1 LISLGFLLLR
11 YISYLAKIVIQGKEI
26 DMLVRKVHD
35 YSTHPY
41 TVSEE
46 TVHVGRSVYTRSETV
61 QVMSDVWE
69 DHMRLTSITPEGDL
83 SVHTVANWYGMRD
96 GEQLEYAIDATPQAF
111 ADYRKRQYELAYA
124 RFLSEAEAQVSDP
137 AVKGRVVKVVRG
149 RTGKGIVGKVVVVM
163 TGNYSMGYRS
173 TQALK
178 LGIATSPV
186 MIEKVMPNGKVFM
199 NHRDILW
206 VWAKNCEVETVA
218 EVDTATVKDRA
229 DWYAASALA
238 SLQKTAQDANE
249 RYSNQNR
256 KAA

>member
-1 LISLGFLLLR
+1 
-11 YISYLAKIVIQGKEI
+11 
-26 DMLVRKVHD
+26 MLVRKVHD

-46 TVHVGRSVYTRSETV
+46 TVHVGRSVYARSETV

-69 DHMRLTSITPEGDL
+69 DHMRLTSIDADGNLT
-83 SVHTVANWYGMRD
+83 VHSVANWYGMRD
-96 GEQLEYAIDATPQAF
+96 GEALEYAVDATPQAF

-124 RFLSEAEAQVSDP
+124 RFLAEAESEVSNP

-163 TGNYSMGYRS
+163 MGNYGMGYRS
-173 TQALK
+173 VQLPK
-178 LGIATSPV
+178 LGIATSPRMV
-186 MIEKVMPNGKVFM
+186 EKVMPNGKVFM
-199 NHRDILW
+199 NHADMVW
-206 VWAKNCEVETVA
+206 VWARNCEVETVA
-218 EVDTATVKDRA
+218 EVDTATIKDRA

-249 RYSNQNR
+249 RYGNQNR
-256 KAA
+256 LA